1 MRKLLVSS
9 GVCPRVSV
17 HVCMCKEKGRY
28 AICTMWHSVL
38 KTNEE
43 KCVPVCS
50 MYSTCTPSLQFVCF
64 FLHTQTAPSW
74 DAVLCNPNCMCF
86 SFAQNNPKQ
95 LQGNSAQRTDKEP
108 RVVSSGRTRSNP
120 FQPRSIHYGITM
132 ITFWALCS
140 RHAWIHPLLHST
152 TPSYNAVFICLATS
166 NFQLDTVW
174 CSNNHI
180 S

>member
-28 AICTMWHSVL
+28 AICTVWHSVL

-50 MYSTCTPSLQFVCF
+50 MYSTCTPSLQFVF
-64 FLHTQTAPSW
+64 FTQTAPSW

-132 ITFWALCS
+132 ITVLGSLLSPCS
-140 RHAWIHPLLHST
+140 DPSASPQHNSIVQCCIHLFGNKQFSIGHS
-152 TPSYNAVFICLATS
+152 VVL
-166 NFQLDTVW
+166 
-174 CSNNHI
+174 
-180 S
+180 